1 MQTRTAICQLIKLIV
16 AGKYDVMYLLARSH
30 ALHVVHKYMVDADAQ
45 MGGAC
50 LDPKGP
56 PQGASLQRGRTAGR

>member
-1 MQTRTAICQLIKLIV
+1 MPADQLIV

-30 ALHVVHKYMVDADAQ
+30 ALHVVCMVDADAQ